1 MKSLL
6 KNAEY
11 SVLIIAILLTIL
23 GIFGIYSAG
32 YNTLDTTEYQ
42 KQILWASIGIVAM
55 LAVWAI
61 NVDTYKKISYVGYG
75 ICILLLIGVLFT
87 TPINNA
93 TSWYNLGGFNFQPS
107 EIAKLV
113 YILVLAAFMD
123 KIAKKDKNAI
133 NKWYNILIILA
144 FFIIPF
150 ILILMQPDLGTA
162 VVFLAITFIMLFK
175 SGLSYKY
182 IFVIFL
188 CILIAVPLAYFF
200 VLSPYQQNRIKVFLN
215 PDSDPLNTGYNAIQS
230 RIAIGGGK
238 LFGMGFLNGT
248 QSQFGY
254 LPVKSSDFIYSLL
267 SEEFGFICSAFIIIA
282 YSIMIIRMFHVAKTA
297 SNNFSSYVATG
308 IASMFF
314 FHMVENIG
322 MTMGLLPITGI
333 PLLFVSYG
341 GTSMITS
348 FISLGLILS
357 ISSRRKKALFID

>member
-1 MKSLL
+1 MKKML

-11 SVLIIAILLTIL
+11 SVMVIAICLTIL

-42 KQILWASIGIVAM
+42 KQILWACVGLVTMVIT
-55 LAVWAI
+55 WCI
-61 NVDTYKKISYVGYG
+61 NVDIYKPIAYVAFSF
-75 ICILLLIGVLFT
+75 CIILLIGVLFT

-93 TSWYNLGGFNFQPS
+93 TSWYNIGGFNFQPS
-107 EIAKLV
+107 EITKIV
-113 YILVLAAFMD
+113 YILALATFID
-123 KIAKKDKNAI
+123 RITKKDKNAI

-144 FFIIPF
+144 LFFVPF

-162 VVFLAITFIMLFK
+162 IVFLVITFFMLFRA
-175 SGLSYKY
+175 GLSYKY
-182 IFVIFL
+182 ILAIFL
-188 CILIAVPLAYFF
+188 CILITLPLAYFF

-238 LFGMGFLNGT
+238 LLGMGFLNGT

-267 SEEFGFICSAFIIIA
+267 SEEFGFICSVLIVIA
-282 YSIMIIRMFHVAKTA
+282 YCIMIIRIFHVAKTA
-297 SNNFSSYVATG
+297 SNNFSSYIATG
-308 IASMFF
+308 IAAMFF

-348 FISLGLILS
+348 FISLGIILS
-357 ISSRRKKALFID
+357 ISSRRKKALFVD